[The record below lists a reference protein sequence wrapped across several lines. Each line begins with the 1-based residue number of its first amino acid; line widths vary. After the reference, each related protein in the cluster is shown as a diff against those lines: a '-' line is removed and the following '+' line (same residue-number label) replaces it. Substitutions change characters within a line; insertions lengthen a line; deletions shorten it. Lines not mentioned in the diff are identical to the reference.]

1 MKALTTCILLV
12 VTGCNITKIPTPSIT
27 NTTVSRSEAYD
38 LEIRELLKIDA
49 DNKKWER
56 IYLQEIRIAQK
67 NDDHDAYKFF
77 IKEYISI
84 PRLILPKWMHSEPG
98 YVPGVTIE
106 EIEENRGK

>member
-1 MKALTTCILLV
+1 MKTLTTCILLV
-12 VTGCNITKIPTPSIT
+12 VTGCNITKIPAPSVT
-27 NTTVSRSEAYD
+27 DTTVSRSEAYD
-38 LEIRELLKIDA
+38 LEIRKLLKIDA

-84 PRLILPKWMHSEPG
+84 PRLILPEWVKQEPG

-106 EIEENRGK
+106 EIKRAQTE